1 MNKSKFH
8 EIIEYGNLEMAPKL
22 TVFEPGD
29 ENNEILKVYLEYTG
43 NSPSNLAEGKQVSI
57 KHKLCF

>member
-8 EIIEYGNLEMAPKL
+8 EVIEYGNLEMAPKV
-22 TVFEPGD
+22 TVFEPRD

-43 NSPSNLAEGKQVSI
+43 NSPSNLAEGK
-57 KHKLCF
+57 